1 MIIVD
6 NIYCVL
12 INGKLTLSISVD
24 IINEYLMKGNNADII
39 YLDFCKAFDMV
50 SHYCWLVKM
59 KMLGILKIVNIVW
72 YFLRDGTM
80 KVKIGKNYSE
90 TQNIASSVP
99 QDFCT
104 VTFFLFF
111 SIHKWFI
118 LWYKNGNKTICWWCL
133 TIC

>member
-1 MIIVD
+1 MEGD
-6 NIYCVL
+6 
-12 INGKLTLSISVD
+12 
-24 IINEYLMKGNNADII
+24 NADII

-59 KMLGILKIVNIVW
+59 KKLGILKIVNIVW

-99 QDFCT
+99 QDFRT
-104 VTFFLFF
+104 VTFFCFLIFINGLSYDIKMEIKLFADDV
-111 SIHKWFI
+111 
-118 LWYKNGNKTICWWCL
+118 
-133 TIC
+133 